1 MQVYQDYLCVSL
13 SFHVSS
19 LSLWAVIMLCI
30 IVYTCT
36 VQKLQLTA
44 IPVFFLEHTLR
55 MRSVNAIARLCC
67 KIAGGGT

>member
-36 VQKLQLTA
+36 VQLTA
-44 IPVFFLEHTLR
+44 ISVFFLEHTLR

-67 KIAGGGT
+67 KVGHK